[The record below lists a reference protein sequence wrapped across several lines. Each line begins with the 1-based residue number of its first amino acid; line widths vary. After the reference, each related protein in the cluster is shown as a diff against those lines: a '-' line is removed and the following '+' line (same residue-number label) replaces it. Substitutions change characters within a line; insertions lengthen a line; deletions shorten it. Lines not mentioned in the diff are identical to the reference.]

1 MRANARALAEKLSR
15 TAMDYDQAGRVVRVT
30 DAKAQAELAR
40 AFELMLQAGGEPQVV
55 RISDSSAR
63 AWPRGGEP
71 PIEGATA
78 WLAVGIDRAGMATY
92 CLRWLQLPGLGAMA
106 DRRAA
111 EVLLKALLAVECAT
125 PGYPVAGH
133 A

>member
-1 MRANARALAEKLSR
+1 MQANAKTLAQKLSCSS
-15 TAMDYDQAGRVVRVT
+15 MDYDQAGRVVRVT
-30 DAKAQAELAR
+30 DLTAQEALAR
-40 AFELMLQAGGEPQVV
+40 AFERMLQAGGEAQVL
-55 RISDSSAR
+55 RISDSA
-63 AWPRGGEP
+63 ALAFPRGGQP
-71 PIEGATA
+71 PMAGATA
-78 WLAVGIDRAGMATY
+78 WLAVGIDQAGMATY
-92 CLRWLQLPGLGAMA
+92 CLRWLQLPGLGAVG

>member
-1 MRANARALAEKLSR
+1 MQASATRLAQKLSC

-30 DAKAQAELAR
+30 EPTAQEALAR
-40 AFELMLQAGGEPQVV
+40 AFERMLHAGGDPQVL
-55 RISDSSAR
+55 RISDSA
-63 AWPRGGEP
+63 ALAFPRGQKP
-71 PIEGATA
+71 PMAGATA

-92 CLRWLQLPGLGAMA
+92 CLRWLQLPGLGPID